1 MALHWVIVAAVALAV
16 LAALALAALLA
27 VLLRHAFRAHPPAK
41 LAWRWLTGL
50 PWHGRDP
57 VPDVTWWSPG
67 SPGAAVRGRVRR
79 FYYRRRAARMLIRCA
94 ETVALLA
101 AAASAAVSVTL
112 QPAATA
118 RVAACAAIAAAAS
131 VRPRDRQHRLENK
144 EVFRPLH
151 NRLHAAVGVPATWRP
166 RQWLEMAED
175 RSWFK
180 VYVPDAYDPNQ
191 KNLEAVTR
199 AVAPVVF
206 VNNEPRVSAHMGG
219 RRRYLEYQAALPPP
233 PPLVLLDP
241 DPDRKA
247 LGIRHLIEAAAWH
260 ELVIGYG
267 INEKPVIKSLGGAV
281 PHWGLSMPTGDGKSV
296 TAELLE
302 AQMLFHGAV
311 GFILDYKVF
320 SHPWALFEMPN
331 VVYCGLTAQIHL
343 ALMWLKDEAERRRM
357 RGLDYIQMD
366 GTMAGS
372 LGPVLFVV
380 CEELNATIVE
390 LKTYW
395 KSIDGVGESPAIAAL
410 RELLAIG
417 RQLGIHFLLIAQ
429 KLTVAALGGKDSA
442 ARENCA
448 GLLIGGSATPS
459 TWDMLARDVERPA
472 KQTVPGRHFVVTGG
486 EAELCQVAFLTP
498 RGAAGP
504 QARQLALA
512 GTVTR
517 VPEEW
522 QEQRYWPEGIS
533 KDLSGRV
540 KPPVRGFGVSA
551 GDICQTAGEPGMRAL
566 PAAPVTDIRNAP
578 VGIDEAI
585 KLRIIP
591 PGVSKSAARGH
602 RARDPEFP
610 QAVPDAEGPRNEKLY
625 WPRDLAAYYRMKGY
639 EAA

>member
-1 MALHWVIVAAVALAV
+1 MLLLCVIAAGALL
-16 LAALALAALLA
+16 ALALAALLLA
-27 VLLRHAFRAHPPAK
+27 ALKRGLEKHPPGA
-41 LAWRWLTGL
+41 LAWRWLSGL
-50 PWHGRDP
+50 PWHGRDH
-57 VPDVTWWSPG
+57 VPDVTWWVPG

-79 FYYRRRAARMLIRCA
+79 FYYRRRAVRMLIRCSEA
-94 ETVALLA
+94 AAFTVALACAIAGGVTAPGITAGAVACAALA
-101 AAASAAVSVTL
+101 AAVSV
-112 QPAATA
+112 
-118 RVAACAAIAAAAS
+118 
-131 VRPRDRQHRLENK
+131 RPRSAQYRMETR

-151 NRLHAAVGVPATWRP
+151 SRLHAAVGVPATWRP

-206 VNNEPRVSAHMGG
+206 VNNEPRVASHMSG
-219 RRRYLEYQAALPPP
+219 RRRYVEFMAPLPPP
-233 PPLVLLDP
+233 PELVLLDA
-241 DPDRKA
+241 DEERKA

-267 INEKPVIKSLGGAV
+267 VNDKPVIRSLAGAV

-296 TAELLE
+296 TAEVIT
-302 AQMLFHGAV
+302 AQMLYHGAI

-320 SHPWALFEMPN
+320 SHPWALFEMDN

-357 RGLDYIQMD
+357 RGLEYIQMD
-366 GTMAGS
+366 GSMAGS
-372 LGPVLFVV
+372 LGPVIFVV
-380 CEELNATIVE
+380 AEELNATIVE
-390 LKTYW
+390 LKSYW
-395 KSIDGVGESPAIAAL
+395 KSIDGTGESPAVAAL

-448 GLLIGGSATPS
+448 GLLIGGSASPP

-472 KQTVPGRHFVVTGG
+472 KQTVPGRHYVVNGG
-486 EAELCQVAFLTP
+486 NVELVQVAFLTP
-498 RGAAGP
+498 RGEEGP

-512 GTVTR
+512 GAVSK
-517 VPEEW
+517 VPDEW
-522 QEQRYWPEGIS
+522 REQRYWPDGIA
-533 KDLSGRV
+533 KRV
-540 KPPVRGFGVSA
+540 TRPVRGAGVSA
-551 GDICQTAGEPGMRAL
+551 GDICQTAGQGGQLAL
-566 PAAPVTDIRNAP
+566 PAAPVTDIRGEP
-578 VGIDEAI
+578 VGIDEAV
-585 KLRIIP
+585 KLGIIP
-591 PGVSKSAARGH
+591 PGVSKIAVRGH

-610 QAVPDAEGPRNEKLY
+610 KAVPDADGPRKEKRY
-625 WPRDLAAYYRMKGY
+625 WPRDLAAYYRAKGY
-639 EAA
+639 RAA